1 MPVILLVLSTL
12 LFWVIYWFIRMG
24 GIQHFQER
32 AAQRKEDARR
42 QEAREA
48 ARLVPLRAI
57 DDPRDAA
64 TILMLLIAR
73 HDGDPT
79 REQIALIEAK
89 LRGVFGF
96 EHELTER
103 MTQAR
108 FIARQA
114 VDFEQAA
121 SVFADLFKRRLAT
134 AERRELVA
142 MLEEVAHHDV
152 ASNAQV
158 EAIMAFRPKIGL
170 APAT

>member
-1 MPVILLVLSTL
+1 MPVVLLVLSTL

-24 GIQHFQER
+24 GIEHLQQR
-32 AAQRKEDARR
+32 AAQRKEEARR
-42 QEAREA
+42 QQAREA

-73 HDGDPT
+73 HQGDPT
-79 REQIALIEAK
+79 REQIALIESK
-89 LRGVFGF
+89 LRSVFGF

-114 VDFEQAA
+114 DDFEQAGIR
-121 SVFADLFKRRLAT
+121 VRRLVQA
-134 AERRELVA
+134 AARDCGAAR
-142 MLEEVAHHDV
+142 AHHD
-152 ASNAQV
+152 A
-158 EAIMAFRPKIGL
+158 RRRR
-170 APAT
+170 APRGCV

>member
-24 GIQHFQER
+24 GIEHFQQG

-42 QEAREA
+42 QQAREA
-48 ARLVPLRAI
+48 ARLIPLRAI

-73 HDGDPT
+73 HQGDPT
-79 REQIALIEAK
+79 REQIALIESK

-108 FIARQA
+108 FIVREA

-121 SVFADLFKRRLAT
+121 SLFADLFKRRLTA
-134 AERRELVA
+134 AERRDLVA
-142 MLEEVAHHDV
+142 MLEEVAQHAAPCD
-152 ASNAQV
+152 AQV
-158 EAIMAFRPKIGL
+158 EAITAFKPMIGL
-170 APAT
+170 APAR